1 MLDSD
6 VLTFTDI
13 DAYHASLRGAQ
24 VDGIV
29 TSRGN
34 FNVKSTKVRF
44 DRLAIQR
51 YEETL
56 PRVVKNAFDR
66 RQYAMVFAT
75 RPNQQSVHING
86 TEILPAD
93 LVVFGAGAEG
103 HNRIAANHH
112 WGSIAVTHKTLASIG
127 EVLIG
132 RELVAPTST
141 HRIRPPPA
149 LLLRMLNLHKAAGH
163 LVETV
168 PDILVKSE
176 VARALEQALLEAM
189 VACIASENAPVAHN
203 IDHRHGAVARRLE
216 EFLDANL
223 DRTVY
228 VEELCKATGVSY
240 PTLRGCCQDLLGMSP
255 KRYLWLRRMNLAR
268 RALSIADPLATS
280 VTEIAT
286 DHGFWEL
293 GRFSVAYRSLFGEP
307 PSTSLRRRPTP
318 QEMAKSVGRPASIIK
333 SA

>member
-1 MLDSD
+1 MLDSN

-51 YEETL
+51 NEETL
-56 PRVVKNAFDR
+56 ARVVKNSFDR
-66 RQYAMVFAT
+66 RQYAMVFAL

-86 TEILPAD
+86 TEVSPAD
-93 LVVFGAGAEG
+93 LIVFGAGAEG
-103 HNRIAANHH
+103 HNRIAPNNH
-112 WGSIAVTHKTLASIG
+112 WGSIAVTHKTLASMG
-127 EVLIG
+127 EILIG
-132 RELVAPTST
+132 RELIAPTST
-141 HRIRPPPA
+141 YRIRPPPA
-149 LLLRMLNLHKAAGH
+149 LLSRMLNLHAAAGH

-168 PDILVKSE
+168 PDILVKPE

-203 IDHRHGAVARRLE
+203 IDHRHGAVPRRLE
-216 EFLDANL
+216 EFLEANL

-255 KRYLWLRRMNLAR
+255 KRYLWLRRMHLAR
-268 RALSIADPLATS
+268 RALRIADPLTTN

-293 GRFSVAYRSLFGEP
+293 GRFSVAYRSLFGEA
-307 PSTSLRRRPTP
+307 PSTSLRHPPTP
-318 QEMAKSVGRPASIIK
+318 QEMAKSVGRPGGFIK